1 MYRIVIIVVIVLFV
15 ACASDKPISGD
26 RFSFHAYSEGN
37 PSNFELFSLV
47 FKIDG
52 KEQNY
57 DYGRVS
63 LSKYENYD
71 YYLRFYYY
79 KPDSEERMGHL
90 REKNLPLQRI

>member
-63 LSKYENYD
+63 LSKYEITIIIFD
-71 YYLRFYYY
+71 FIIISRIAKKEWDIFA
-79 KPDSEERMGHL
+79 K
-90 REKNLPLQRI
+90 KNLPLQRI